1 MSIFEPHYLAE
12 YTQLTREKGLCT
24 DIDLLTF
31 PEVYAKCE
39 AGKRPIT
46 MLTNIEIVCSGIG
59 YIYLEKAASEINK
72 NPDYN
77 IIYAVRGYTL
87 VGVLITKKGECKVFP
102 HIHSV
107 YLVCSKESGLGTI
120 LVGAYLYCATYIDH
134 NVGILEI
141 VGDYKNTKAFFSY
154 SKMGFEPSYF
164 LYGEG
169 CFTNCMP
176 MMAIIDKNT
185 RSQIIERVKAKDYK
199 GDIGMSNH
207 PFFIKYYGDSKKA
220 MRDSKEYQDDI
231 LAYTSEFTQS
241 IKSKF
246 SSSYLLKKKRCK
258 RRSVMIYKK
267 NIKTPKKSK
276 YKKNLKS
283 ITNYVRIH
291 KDVQNI

>member
-1 MSIFEPHYLAE
+1 MSIFELHYLAE
-12 YTQLTREKGLCT
+12 YTHLIREKGLCT

-31 PEVYAKCE
+31 QQVYAKCE

-46 MLTNIEIVCSGIG
+46 MLTNIEIVCDEIG
-59 YIYLEKAASEINK
+59 NIYLEKVASEINK
-72 NPDYN
+72 NPDYD

-87 VGVLITKKGECKVFP
+87 VGVLITKKGECKAFP

-107 YLVCSKESGLGTI
+107 YLVCSKESGLGTV

-141 VGDYKNTKAFFSY
+141 AGDYKNTKAFFSY

-176 MMAIIDKNT
+176 MMVIIDKNT
-185 RSQIIERVKAKDYK
+185 RSQIVERVTAKEYK
-199 GDIGMSNH
+199 GDIGMSGH

-231 LAYTSEFTQS
+231 LTYTSQFTQS
-241 IKSKF
+241 IKLKF
-246 SSSYLLKKKRCK
+246 SSSHLLKKKRSAK
-258 RRSVMIYKK
+258 RRSVKMFYKR
-267 NIKTPKKSK
+267 NIRSPKKSK
-276 YKKNLKS
+276 CKKINLK
-283 ITNYVRIH
+283 
-291 KDVQNI
+291 KDIKSR